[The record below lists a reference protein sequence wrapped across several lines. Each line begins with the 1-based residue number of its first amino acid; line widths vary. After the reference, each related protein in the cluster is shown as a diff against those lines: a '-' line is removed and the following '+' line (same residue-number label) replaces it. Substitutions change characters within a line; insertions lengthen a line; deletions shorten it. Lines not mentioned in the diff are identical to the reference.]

1 MTYCL
6 GTLCIK
12 HRGLYN
18 NHFTFHKYSMLTQI
32 GVFTALEGTLDSLI
46 NLANETLKVFLS
58 LELMSIRKIEAV
70 ALKYS
75 IA

>member
-1 MTYCL
+1 
-6 GTLCIK
+6 
-12 HRGLYN
+12 
-18 NHFTFHKYSMLTQI
+18 MLTQI